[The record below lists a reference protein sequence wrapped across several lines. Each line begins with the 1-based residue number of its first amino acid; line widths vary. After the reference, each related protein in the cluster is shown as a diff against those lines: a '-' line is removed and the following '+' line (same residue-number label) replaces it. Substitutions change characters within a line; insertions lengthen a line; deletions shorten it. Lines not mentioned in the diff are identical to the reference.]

1 MTQDWQSTNQTRL
14 TAALAEV
21 KSALRLHAA
30 LVNPGS
36 DNSSPNTAAVA
47 RSDAN
52 AHPDLPSSE
61 VDRRISTEPPI
72 AIDRPAAIDVL
83 CAAFNLSHFERDI
96 LLLCAGMELDS
107 TFGVLCSAAAGD
119 AGKNYPTFSL
129 ALAALS
135 EAHWSALTPDG
146 PLRRWRLIDVGAGPN
161 LTLAP
166 LRIDERVLHYLAGV
180 GHLDERLAGMVE
192 PVLPATSR
200 ELAPSH
206 AAIVESIVAA
216 WSAPRDRR

>member
-1 MTQDWQSTNQTRL
+1 MSQAITQDWQSTNQTRL

-96 LLLCAGMELDS
+96 LLL
-107 TFGVLCSAAAGD
+107 
-119 AGKNYPTFSL
+119 
-129 ALAALS
+129 
-135 EAHWSALTPDG
+135 
-146 PLRRWRLIDVGAGPN
+146 
-161 LTLAP
+161 
-166 LRIDERVLHYLAGV
+166 
-180 GHLDERLAGMVE
+180 
-192 PVLPATSR
+192 
-200 ELAPSH
+200 
-206 AAIVESIVAA
+206 
-216 WSAPRDRR
+216 